1 MGANVNV
8 NVLEARNRLSSLLRI
23 VEENPAEV
31 ITINRRG
38 VAVAD
43 LVKHDAGRGKAIRL
57 GIAEGKRAVPSEREM
72 AEMDAEIATMM
83 GL

>member
-1 MGANVNV
+1 MNI
-8 NVLEARNRLSSLLRI
+8 NVLEARNRLSALLKI

-43 LVKHDAGRGKAIRL
+43 LVKHEEGRGKAIRL
-57 GIAEGKRAVPSEREM
+57 GIAEGKKTVPFGRDVD
-72 AEMDAEIATMM
+72 EMDAEIAAMM
-83 GL
+83 GLT